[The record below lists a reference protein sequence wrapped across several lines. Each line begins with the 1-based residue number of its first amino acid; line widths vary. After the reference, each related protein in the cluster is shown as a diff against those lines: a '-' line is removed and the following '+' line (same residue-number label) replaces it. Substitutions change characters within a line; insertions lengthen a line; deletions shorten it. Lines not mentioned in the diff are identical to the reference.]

1 LTIYCSIVTL
11 IVTKGIIMIN
21 GVDLEAM
28 YEDECERRNFRRM
41 IGGKYKIEDEST
53 RLRQEYEDLKDEC
66 RD

>member
-1 LTIYCSIVTL
+1 
-11 IVTKGIIMIN
+11 MIN